1 MAFRSTFPRKSR
13 MTDETVIAP
22 APAAEP
28 PRGPFRRAL
37 GLWTE
42 MVLWKRILLA
52 LVLGAVVGLL
62 WGEGAMQIKWI
73 GDVFVRLIRMLV
85 IPLVF
90 VTIASGVAALMD
102 PKRLGSIGVKT
113 VALYLLTTAI
123 ATALGL
129 ALGALVQPGAG
140 ADFSGAVP
148 QAVDAGKDVGI
159 QFIEIIPLNPIK
171 AVADGDLLAVIFF
184 AIFLGAGILGV
195 GQKGRPLANLLES
208 ASDVMLRMVHY
219 VMELA
224 PFGVFA
230 LIAAVMG
237 TSGPQT
243 FISVFSL
250 AACVLAGSLFQSLVV
265 HGAAVRFLAWL
276 PVVPFFRGIMDAVMV
291 AFSTS
296 SSSAT
301 LPVAMHVAE
310 KNLGIRPVVV
320 STVLPLGTT
329 VSMDGTALYIGL
341 LATFTAQAF
350 GYQLDLHHYLLIGV
364 TTVMVAVGTAPVPSA
379 SLFMLAGVLT
389 TFGVTAE
396 QTALIVGF
404 ILPFDRILDMIRTV
418 PNNTADL
425 AVATVVARWE
435 NEIDVE
441 AYKAKPVE

>member
-1 MAFRSTFPRKSR
+1 
-13 MTDETVIAP
+13 MTDETP
-22 APAAEP
+22 DAAVPEAR
-28 PRGPFRRAL
+28 PRGPIRRVL
-37 GLWTE
+37 GLWTGL
-42 MVLWKRILLA
+42 VLWKRILIA

-90 VTIASGVAALMD
+90 VTIAAGVAALID
-102 PKRLGSIGVKT
+102 PKRLGSIGIKT
-113 VALYLLTTAI
+113 VCLYFATTAI
-123 ATALGL
+123 AAALGL
-129 ALGALVQPGAG
+129 TLGAVVKPGLG
-140 ADFSGAVP
+140 ANLGAATP
-148 QAVDAGKDVGI
+148 HAVDAGKDVGL
-159 QFIEIIPLNPIK
+159 QFLEIIPLNPVK
-171 AVADGDLLAVIFF
+171 ALADGDLLAVIFF

-195 GQKGRPLANLLES
+195 GAKGRPLAGLLDSTSE
-208 ASDVMLRMVHY
+208 VLLKMVQY

-243 FISVFSL
+243 FVSVFWL
-250 AACVLAGSLFQSLVV
+250 ALCVLGGSAFQSLVV
-265 HGAAVRFLAWL
+265 HGAVVRFLAWL
-276 PVVPFFRGIMDAVMV
+276 PVLPFFRGILDAVMV

-310 KNLGIRPVVV
+310 KNLGISPVIA

-329 VSMDGTALYIGL
+329 VSMDGTALYVGL
-341 LATFTAQAF
+341 LAMFTAQAF
-350 GYQLDLHHYLLIGV
+350 GYQLDLHHYLLIGI
-364 TTVMVAVGTAPVPSA
+364 TTVMVAIGTAPVPSA

-396 QTALIVGF
+396 QTALVVGF

-418 PNNTADL
+418 PNNTSDL

-435 NEIDVE
+435 KEIDVE
-441 AYKAKPVE
+441 VYMAKPVE